1 MLYNGAEISTSTD
14 SIVWGANVPSM
25 FYLDEV
31 SGTKYWRFLGH

>member
-1 MLYNGAEISTSTD
+1 MLYNGAEITTSTD
-14 SIVWGANVPSM
+14 SVVWSANVPSM